1 MLSHKQQQAFYYL
14 EKDPIV
20 DEVFYGG
27 GAGCFTGETLIKTIN
42 GDIPISEIKIGDC
55 VLSYNLNLG
64 ISEFKQV
71 VNKFAYGGDHQ
82 KRKVIIFDYCNQLIK
97 CTYEHEFYYEGNWQ
111 PAYRLAQRAVEMGSQ
126 YKQQICDKQ
135 FRSIND
141 NRIQGLK
148 AAHYNE
154 TCVRREGLLSNNDKA
169 IKQVFNHKDSQVS
182 CSGVFA
188 KLRKQ
193 ANGKSQKWNK
203 NRQLIAELRVGYYA
217 GECIARLSKWV
228 DKETNLH
235 QLCKRG
241 ADWNIKTNRAT
252 SKGDK
257 TKVYTESVHK
267 GYACEGVQ
275 HKSIDSEGYCNKKKL
290 EARTIELSK
299 IKSVC
304 VYEFEGFVYDLTV
317 KNNHNYV
324 LSAGSTIVHNSGKT
338 FLGCFW
344 QIVRR
349 IYNPGTRGFMGR
361 NTYMEF
367 KTFTFKTFWEVWNE
381 KFAGNPMRIDVHYNS
396 QDKTV
401 YFTNG
406 SEILIKDL
414 SFNSS
419 DPEFNALGGME
430 LTDAFIDEVP
440 GIQKKAKDVV
450 SSRIRHK
457 LINGK
462 APLLMT
468 GNPTNNWVKSEFVS
482 DKFNTPIQLPPHQIF
497 IPALLYENP
506 NQEFVA
512 RYKRKLETLPLY
524 DRMRLLD
531 GDWSASEEIANPFMH
546 AWNPDVHVSMEAQ
559 FNSNLPVFL
568 SVDFNI
574 NPLCMIA
581 AHVWREGSIIKV
593 HVFKEFEI
601 KKGSVPE
608 LIDVIRAHFPT
619 PSLIRLTG
627 DAGGVRG
634 DIRFRDNVSIFN
646 EIMKGCRLAIT
657 QLTVKGNPQHNNSR
671 ADCNKALAAPNYQ
684 VRVNPICAGLIRDMS
699 IVACDADGLLIK
711 INRRKIAEQ
720 ADFLDT
726 FRYLIHN
733 FVPL

>member
-1 MLSHKQQQAFYYL
+1 MLSPKQIEAINLL
-14 EKDPIV
+14 EHHPQV
-20 DEVFYGG
+20 EEVFFG
-27 GAGCFTGETLIKTIN
+27 GA
-42 GDIPISEIKIGDC
+42 
-55 VLSYNLNLG
+55 
-64 ISEFKQV
+64 
-71 VNKFAYGGDHQ
+71 A
-82 KRKVIIFDYCNQLIK
+82 
-97 CTYEHEFYYEGNWQ
+97 
-111 PAYRLAQRAVEMGSQ
+111 GS
-126 YKQQICDKQ
+126 
-135 FRSIND
+135 
-141 NRIQGLK
+141 
-148 AAHYNE
+148 
-154 TCVRREGLLSNNDKA
+154 
-169 IKQVFNHKDSQVS
+169 
-182 CSGVFA
+182 
-188 KLRKQ
+188 
-193 ANGKSQKWNK
+193 GKS
-203 NRQLIAELRVGYYA
+203 
-217 GECIARLSKWV
+217 
-228 DKETNLH
+228 
-235 QLCKRG
+235 
-241 ADWNIKTNRAT
+241 
-252 SKGDK
+252 
-257 TKVYTESVHK
+257 
-267 GYACEGVQ
+267 
-275 HKSIDSEGYCNKKKL
+275 
-290 EARTIELSK
+290 
-299 IKSVC
+299 
-304 VYEFEGFVYDLTV
+304 
-317 KNNHNYV
+317 
-324 LSAGSTIVHNSGKT
+324 

-349 IYNPGTRGFMGR
+349 LYNPKTRGFMGR

-367 KTFTFKTFWEVWNE
+367 KITTFKTFWELWNE
-381 KFAGNPMRIDVHYNS
+381 KFAGNPLKVDIRYNS

-401 YFTNG
+401 YFSNG

-414 SFNSS
+414 SYNSN
-419 DPEFNALGGME
+419 DPEFTELGGME

-440 GIQKKAKDVV
+440 GISKKAKDVI
-450 SSRIRHK
+450 SARIRHE

-468 GNPTNNWVKSEFVS
+468 GNPTNNWVKTEFVS
-482 DKFNTPIQLPPHQIF
+482 DKFNNPVILPPHQAYV
-497 IPALLYENP
+497 PARLTDNP
-506 NQEFVA
+506 DPEFVA

-559 FNSNLPVFL
+559 FNPNLPVFL

-684 VRVNPICAGLIRDMS
+684 VRVNPSCAGLIRDMS
-699 IVACDADGLLIK
+699 IVACDATGHILK
-711 INRRKIAEQ
+711 ANRKKIAEQ